1 MMLHMP
7 TPPRPPMPMPTPIPM
22 PKRPI
27 PPIAKPTLLA
37 SVLLSAAFALA
48 TPALSTAAG
57 VALVADVVGDAQY
70 DRAPVKLL
78 AELPN
83 DAELTLKPGAQIV
96 LFYVDDGAQWTIRGP
111 GQFRLRAGAPVPQKG
126 AAPAVQKAASPEY
139 RQLRLR
145 GERLNQG
152 GVVMR
157 GRALVAPVH
166 EVVMTP
172 SVEFV
177 WERFGD
183 GITYQLELVDS
194 AGTRLFNA
202 ETQATEITLPSSVA
216 LLPGQEYFWSIRGRD
231 AGATQSFYRAADFRV
246 ADTATRERL
255 QSVKPADDAPFADR
269 ALYVALLDDA
279 GMRSMAQ
286 ALRRTLAIER
296 PVGWAPLR

>member
-1 MMLHMP
+1 MVLPMSMP
-7 TPPRPPMPMPTPIPM
+7 NQRGLPNTRPV
-22 PKRPI
+22 R
-27 PPIAKPTLLA
+27 LA
-37 SVLLSAAFALA
+37 AWLLSAALSLA
-48 TPALSTAAG
+48 IPALSAAAG

-78 AELPN
+78 TELPN
-83 DAELTLKPGAQIV
+83 DAELTLQPGAQVV

-111 GQFRLRAGAPVPQKG
+111 GQFKLRAGAPVPQKG
-126 AAPAVQKAASPEY
+126 AAPAVQKPASPEY
-139 RQLRLR
+139 RQFRLR
-145 GERLNQG
+145 GDRLNQG

-157 GRALVAPVH
+157 GRALTSPVH
-166 EVVMTP
+166 EVVMMP
-172 SVEFV
+172 SVVFM

-202 ETQATEITLPSSVA
+202 ETQATEITLPASVA

-246 ADTATRERL
+246 ADAVTRARL
-255 QSVKPADDAPFADR
+255 QAVKPADDAPFADR

-286 ALRRTLAIER
+286 SLRRTLAVER
-296 PVGWAPLR
+296 PVGWAALR